1 MTQRSDRTRSA
12 LTVTPGSSAGATA
25 EGAATPTSGTGG
37 STEVRGGS
45 RAGTRAARAAP
56 GGARTGPRRARLV
69 LRRVDPWSAL
79 KLSLVLSLALF
90 VVGLVA
96 VAVLYGVLE
105 GMGVPQAVNETLSEV
120 TAGAGG
126 EEGIGDVLT
135 LRRVLTVAAVVGLVN
150 AVLITALATL
160 SAFLYNL
167 CADVVGGV
175 DLTLS
180 ERD

>member
-1 MTQRSDRTRSA
+1 
-12 LTVTPGSSAGATA
+12 
-25 EGAATPTSGTGG
+25 
-37 STEVRGGS
+37 VRGGG
-45 RAGTRAARAAP
+45 RASTRAARTSPA
-56 GGARTGPRRARLV
+56 GGGRTGPRRARLV
-69 LRRVDPWSAL
+69 LRRIDPWSAL

-105 GMGVPQAVNETLSEV
+105 GMGVPQAVNETVSEV

-135 LRRVLTVAAVVGLVN
+135 LRRVLTVTAIVGLVN